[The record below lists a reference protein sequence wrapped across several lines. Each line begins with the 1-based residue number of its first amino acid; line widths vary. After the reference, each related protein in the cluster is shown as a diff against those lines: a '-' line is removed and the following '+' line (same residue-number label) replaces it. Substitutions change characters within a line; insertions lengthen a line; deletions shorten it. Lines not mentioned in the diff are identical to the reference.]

1 MPWKAPLHIF
11 KSSVLYCPSKGYTF
25 SFWPCYI
32 RSALLIIDKF
42 LVEFSL
48 LLYYCIYLQ
57 ELQIDL
63 SIKDFSSN
71 FACFFLLIMDI
82 RSVYKF
88 PCVLFLDV
96 TWNCCKFLLILL
108 KIIFHFISFSSR
120 VFATTNGLFSS
131 IKGITSKS
139 ADFFYIK

>member
-1 MPWKAPLHIF
+1 MPWKAPLHLF
-11 KSSVLYCPSKGYTF
+11 KSSVLYCPSKGHTF

-32 RSALLIIDKF
+32 RSAQLIIDKF

-71 FACFFLLIMDI
+71 FACFFLLIIDI

-88 PCVLFLDV
+88 PCLLFSGV
-96 TWNCCKFLLILL
+96 TWNCSKFLLIYFCYY
-108 KIIFHFISFSSR
+108 ISFHFIHFKSFCNYWWTFLIYNRSH
-120 VFATTNGLFSS
+120 
-131 IKGITSKS
+131 IKICRLLH
-139 ADFFYIK
+139 